1 MAICAISSGPK
12 VLMHHGIPDRSIKW
26 PISSSSGT
34 TTASSAR
41 ERESYR
47 LGTRRTYPCGRM
59 LTRLVS
65 RHMSSPAVTTPRRH
79 IRPRQADT
87 VQRLLEAAVEVV
99 EKTGDEGLSIRGV
112 AQRANVAPATAYT
125 YFASKDHLLAEVF
138 WQRLQ
143 TWPHSTI
150 DQRKSAADK
159 VAVVTR
165 DLAMVVAD
173 EPELAAAVTTAL
185 LAHDPDVKQLRD
197 QMGAV
202 FVRRLQD
209 ALGRDAT
216 TELISALSLV
226 LTGAMLMA
234 GMGNLDYHALPDR
247 MAEATALMTGS
258 RRRSR

>member
-1 MAICAISSGPK
+1 
-12 VLMHHGIPDRSIKW
+12 
-26 PISSSSGT
+26 
-34 TTASSAR
+34 
-41 ERESYR
+41 
-47 LGTRRTYPCGRM
+47 
-59 LTRLVS
+59 
-65 RHMSSPAVTTPRRH
+65 MSSPAVSTPRRH

-99 EKTGDEGLSIRGV
+99 ETTGYEGLTIRGV

-143 TWPHSTI
+143 TWPQSTG

-159 VAVVTR
+159 GGVVTP
-165 DLAMVVAD
+165 APPVGGAE
-173 EPELAAAVTTAL
+173 EPRAAAAVTTAL

-197 QMGAV
+197 QMGGV

-216 TELISALSLV
+216 TELI
-226 LTGAMLMA
+226 
-234 GMGNLDYHALPDR
+234 
-247 MAEATALMTGS
+247 
-258 RRRSR
+258 